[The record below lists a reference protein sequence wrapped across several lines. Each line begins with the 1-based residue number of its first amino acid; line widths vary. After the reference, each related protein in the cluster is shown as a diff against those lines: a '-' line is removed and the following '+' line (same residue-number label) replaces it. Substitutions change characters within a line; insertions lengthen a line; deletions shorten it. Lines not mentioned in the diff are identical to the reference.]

1 MKDIPVFTSEYGVAS
16 LFLRE
21 IPYRGRAHI
30 KLQSTQDPALL
41 LNDCIDFCRA
51 CGATWADAS
60 GHDYLESYPRL
71 ATLVE
76 MTAPREAL
84 GETDACLFPVTEETV
99 DAWRD
104 IYNDRMKDVP
114 NCAFMDSRDG
124 REMLTLGDG
133 YFIHRD
139 GRLLGIGRASGDR
152 IDTVAA
158 VEKGAGESVV
168 RAMAP
173 LLQVDTVRLLVAL
186 ENEKAVRLYKS
197 MGFLPVRQLGC
208 WYQVL

>member
-30 KLQSTQDPALL
+30 KLQSTQDPGLL
-41 LNDCIDFCRA
+41 LQDCIDFCRA

-60 GHDYLESYPRL
+60 GHDYLERHPRL

-76 MTAPREAL
+76 MTAPRNSL

-104 IYNDRMKDVP
+104 IYNDRMSSVP

-124 REMLTLGDG
+124 KEMLNLGDG

-139 GRLLGIGRASGDR
+139 GRLLGIGRAAGDR
-152 IDTVAA
+152 IDTVAS
-158 VEKGAGESVV
+158 VEKGAGETVV
-168 RAMAP
+168 RAMAS
-173 LLQVDTVRLLVAL
+173 LLQADTVKLLVAM
-186 ENEKAVRLYKS
+186 ENEKAVRLYKR
-197 MGFLPVRQLGC
+197 MGFLPVRQVSC
-208 WYQVL
+208 WYRVL